1 MDSQDVFGAVS
12 EIDAPGELVEAPRIG
27 EAQVGDADGVVEA
40 LGRLRELR
48 ELAPQATGIDGL
60 PFARVRGLMVDART
74 RRAGDIENMSD
85 LRRLATLAAFAIHSW
100 EVSKVE
106 TRRSLDLPDRAEQFI
121 AHLADEL
128 DSAYVRSQ
136 HGLRR
141 DDPVFAVA
149 GGRIDLGKLDTLEE
163 PDSLLRLRALQHAML
178 PDAELPDLLLEIAA
192 RTSFMDGFTHE
203 REPNAQ
209 LGDLHI
215 SICAVLIA
223 QACNVGYRPLVN
235 ESIPALRE
243 ERLKWVAHHRPRRSH
258 PPPTAASGR
267 RPPDP
272 PRPILDPSPTRPL
285 ALARRLHQRAGT
297 DSRAPRRRLTASA
310 FADISRSLRRPGG
323 AVTAALHTPET
334 DLPKPHQQPKQ
345 HGRPPPAVPSGAKP
359 QRPRNPAPG
368 PSPSVDPG

>member
-1 MDSQDVFGAVS
+1 M
-12 EIDAPGELVEAPRIG
+12 
-27 EAQVGDADGVVEA
+27 
-40 LGRLRELR
+40 R

-243 ERLKWVAHHRPRRSH
+243 ERLEWGSSPPSAPLAPCRRRLLQVAGRLTRHGRSWTLH
-258 PPPTAASGR
+258 LPARWPWHGDYIS
-267 RPPDP
+267 
-272 PRPILDPSPTRPL
+272 
-285 ALARRLHQRAGT
+285 ALARIRAL
-297 DSRAPRRRLTASA
+297 P
-310 FADISRSLRRPGG
+310 
-323 AVTAALHTPET
+323 AA
-334 DLPKPHQQPKQ
+334 
-345 HGRPPPAVPSGAKP
+345 A
-359 QRPRNPAPG
+359 
-368 PSPSVDPG
+368 